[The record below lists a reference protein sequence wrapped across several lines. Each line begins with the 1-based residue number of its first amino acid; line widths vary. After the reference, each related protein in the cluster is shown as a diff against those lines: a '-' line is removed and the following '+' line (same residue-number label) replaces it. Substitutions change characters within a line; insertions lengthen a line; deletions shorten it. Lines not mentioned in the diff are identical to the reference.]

1 VQLLNLFVLLKRNE
15 TLQVTR
21 ILAVKNLSAYYYED
35 VAALQVNPCPE
46 DERWF
51 MPGVTAGFKNM
62 REPAEVVSIGV
73 EVNSRIYW
81 GDAVG
86 VSYAGKAGRRGVYR
100 AEAGIREID
109 EVIGPWLLQQ
119 NFGNFRSAC
128 RLLFEFSQSC
138 KQALHVATLY
148 GVSQAL
154 LSAYAADRSLYEVIA
169 EEWSL
174 TTKGLTPLPIQ
185 GSCGNNFYH
194 GTDKMLVQQL
204 AALPHSQVDNI
215 SEQVGLD
222 GGRFLERILWLKKRL
237 QKFNLVNYKPVI
249 HLDVH
254 GAFGKIFNLDTEKI
268 ATYLYDIEQQ
278 LTPYSLRIES
288 PLLGTSRDDH
298 LRLMVSLNAKLAA
311 LGSKTVLVIDEWA
324 NTLPDIK
331 FFSDSGFK
339 GMVHIKMPDL
349 GLVSDVVDAVL
360 YCKKNGIE
368 TLLGGSCIETEIST
382 KIGIHIA
389 MVTRPDFVLAR
400 PGMGI
405 DEAIMLVNNE
415 MNRIASVSL

>member
-1 VQLLNLFVLLKRNE
+1 MQI
-15 TLQVTR
+15 TR
-21 ILAVKNLSAYYYED
+21 ILTVRNLSAYYYED
-35 VAALQVNPCPE
+35 VAALQVNPSPE

-51 MPGVTAGFKNM
+51 VSGVTEGFKKI
-62 REPAEVVSIGV
+62 REPAEVVSIGI
-73 EVNSRIYW
+73 EVNSRVYW

-100 AEAGIREID
+100 AETGIREIV
-109 EVIGPWLLQQ
+109 EVISPWLLQQ
-119 NFGNFRSAC
+119 NFANFRSAC
-128 RLLFEFSQSC
+128 RALYEFSLSS
-138 KQALHVATLY
+138 KQPLHVATLY

-154 LSAYAADRSLYEVIA
+154 LSAFAAEKSLYEVIGD
-169 EEWSL
+169 EWALS
-174 TTKGLTPLPIQ
+174 TKGLLPLPIQ
-185 GSCGNNFYH
+185 GSCGNNFYS

-215 SEQVGLD
+215 PEQVGLD
-222 GGRFLERILWLKKRL
+222 GGKFLERILWLKNRL
-237 QKFNLVNYKPVI
+237 QKFNIANYKPVI

-254 GAFGKIFNLDTEKI
+254 GAFGKVFNLDTERI
-268 ATYLYDIEQQ
+268 AHYLHDIEQQ
-278 LTPYSLRIES
+278 LTPYSFRIES
-288 PLLGTSRDDH
+288 PLLGSSREDH
-298 LRLMVSLNAKLAA
+298 LELMLSLSTKLAA
-311 LGSKTVLVIDEWA
+311 LGSQIVLVIDEWA

-331 FFSDSGFK
+331 FFADSGFK

-360 YCKKNGIE
+360 YCKKRGIK

-382 KIGIHIA
+382 KIGVHIA

-415 MNRIASVSL
+415 MNRISVGT